1 MDILPLLL
9 VKAHARNFTWHVGR
23 HFTLNLYTRG
33 FGLQGVGNTLR
44 KILEEAPRRLLGDV
58 RSGVFSELC
67 LRRIVY
73 SPPDWSSWEWRII
86 VRKKNGGLN
95 QQEKDNMAMYCDMLV
110 SASNIPTRTASRL
123 SHQAVVNIEVK
134 NAEGCVVEAYRYT
147 MARGQLALVGRSSKA
162 VGRKK

>member
-1 MDILPLLL
+1 MEQFQYLPAARQTPAFADTFTSQLLPPLPIAEIWVDIWSVDVLHDKSVDILPLLL

-73 SPPDWSSWEWRII
+73 SPPDWSSWDGASSYAR
-86 VRKKNGGLN
+86 RK
-95 QQEKDNMAMYCDMLV
+95 
-110 SASNIPTRTASRL
+110 
-123 SHQAVVNIEVK
+123 
-134 NAEGCVVEAYRYT
+134 EG
-147 MARGQLALVGRSSKA
+147 
-162 VGRKK
+162 